1 VSELATYVQLGFRH
15 IVDVEAMDHILFLV
29 ALAAIYRPRDVRQA
43 LWVVTAF
50 TIGHSVTLGLAVTG
64 IERFPSALIEF
75 LIPVTIVATGA
86 ENLLA
91 SARRRAGRGIQSRYR
106 PVFAGVFGLVHGAG
120 FANYL
125 SAMFVTHIAL
135 PLFGFNVGIELGQ
148 VVILGAAALAL
159 ALVDRGIAASTACA
173 KEPSARW
180 PAVRVRVVA
189 VSLLVV
195 AVASRWAVERSP
207 W

>member
-1 VSELATYVQLGFRH
+1 MSELATYIQLGFRH

-64 IERFPSALIEF
+64 IVRFPSALIEF
-75 LIPVTIVATGA
+75 LIPVTIVATGV
-86 ENLLA
+86 EYLIA
-91 SARRRAGRGIQSRYR
+91 SARRRAGGAIQSRRR

-148 VVILGAAALAL
+148 IVILGAAALAL
-159 ALVDRGIAASTACA
+159 ALVDRVIAAGIAFA

-180 PAVRVRVVA
+180 PALRLRIVA

-195 AVASRWAVERSP
+195 AVASHWAVERSP

>member
-1 VSELATYVQLGFRH
+1 MSELGMYIQLGFRH
-15 IVDVEAMDHILFLV
+15 IVDIEAMDHILFLV

-43 LWVVTAF
+43 LWVITAF

-64 IERFPSALIEF
+64 VVHFPTAVIEF
-75 LIPVTIVATGA
+75 LIPVTIVATGV
-86 ENLLA
+86 ENLIA
-91 SARRRAGRGIQSRYR
+91 SSRRRAGIQSRYR

-125 SAMFVTHIAL
+125 SAMFVTHVAL

-148 VVILGAAALAL
+148 IVILGAAAMAL
-159 ALVDRGIAASTACA
+159 ALVDRAIDAAVALSRA
-173 KEPSARW
+173 PSVQW
-180 PAVRVRVVA
+180 PALRLRIVGI
-189 VSLLVV
+189 SIFVV
-195 AVASRWAVERSP
+195 AVASRWAVERNP